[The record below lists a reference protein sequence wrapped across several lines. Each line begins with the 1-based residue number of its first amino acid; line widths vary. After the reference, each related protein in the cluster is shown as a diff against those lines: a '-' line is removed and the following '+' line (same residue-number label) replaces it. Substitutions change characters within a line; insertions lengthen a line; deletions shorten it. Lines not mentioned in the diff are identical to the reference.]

1 MLFYLQFTLLAL
13 LQSDI
18 DTDDSDFGRRVLVG
32 TLLQFERTV
41 HIGHR
46 APAELCTSHIEIEPG
61 GTRTLIG
68 GIFQNKWWRYT
79 LRKKE
84 AGVAGR
90 WRSPR
95 PRVGTGGA
103 GGASTATPTAA
114 ALRLDFRVTMR

>member
-18 DTDDSDFGRRVLVG
+18 DTDPDSDFGRRVLVG
-32 TLLQFERTV
+32 TLLQFERRTV

-46 APAELCTSHIEIEPG
+46 APAELCTRHNIEIEPG
-61 GTRTLIG
+61 GTRTLARAY
-68 GIFQNKWWRYT
+68 WWDISEQVVALYST
-79 LRKKE
+79 KKE

-95 PRVGTGGA
+95 PRE
-103 GGASTATPTAA
+103 
-114 ALRLDFRVTMR
+114 